1 MFSSYEC
8 FFFLEN
14 KLFFFLINVFG
25 KYYMF
30 IVREINFYIVLLLC
44 NNICSILF
52 FFIYIVKYVFLLIWV
67 SFVNNIMID
76 ILCFEKI

>member
-1 MFSSYEC
+1 MFSRYEC

-52 FFIYIVKYVFLLIWV
+52 FFIYIVKYVFLLI
-67 SFVNNIMID
+67 
-76 ILCFEKI
+76 